1 MANTII
7 MLHKERKS
15 YEWSYIID
23 RQRYV
28 TYAPAGALLEQI
40 IHVLTE
46 IRDEFDLYDEPVTV
60 CSTTLL
66 RAVLYDLSITFPN
79 MHFVPVTDS
88 DVGRV
93 FRRVMTRASTVEN
106 RKTRRNG
113 KTLFV
118 CSDASKS
125 ATTDMCGWAWFST
138 VEGKKGYNFGV
149 SEHHST
155 VSAELEGILHAI
167 VENGDTEHTTIQVY
181 CDSQRSVEWAQGIVL
196 GKLKSSQ
203 MEALRG
209 RMINL
214 VHEAR
219 EVASRK
225 NVRIQWVRGHGNHR
239 LNVAADFLSREAR
252 LAANRRQRL
261 RKDSPNVEAVLTFIG
276 E

>member
-7 MLHKERKS
+7 MLHKERQS
-15 YEWSYIID
+15 YAWSYIID
-23 RQRYV
+23 RQRYI
-28 TYAPAGALLEQI
+28 TTTPQSPLLEQI

-46 IRDEFDLYDEPVTV
+46 VREKFDLYDEPVTV

-66 RAVLYDLSITFPN
+66 RSVLYDLTLTFPN

-93 FRRVMTRASTVEN
+93 FRRVMTRASAPEV
-106 RKTRRNG
+106 RKARRG
-113 KTLFV
+113 KTLFI

-138 VEGKKGYNFGV
+138 TEGKEGYNFGV

-167 VENGDTEHTTIQVY
+167 VENGNTEHTTIHVY
-181 CDSQRSVEWAQGIVL
+181 CDSQRSVEWAQAIVL

-203 MEALRG
+203 TASLRG
-209 RMINL
+209 RLMNL
-214 VHEAR
+214 THEAR
-219 EVASRK
+219 EVAERK
-225 NVRIQWVRGHGNHR
+225 NVKIQWVRGHGNHR

-252 LAANRRQRL
+252 LAANRYQRL

>member
-7 MLHKERKS
+7 MLHKERAS
-15 YEWSYIID
+15 YQWSYIID

-28 TYAPAGALLEQI
+28 TSTPACALLEQV

-46 IRDEFDLYDEPVTV
+46 IREKFDLYDENVTV

-66 RAVLYDLSITFPN
+66 RTVLYDLTITFPN

-88 DVGRV
+88 DVARV
-93 FRRVMTRASTVEN
+93 FRRVMTRASSVVET
-106 RKTRRNG
+106 RKIRRS
-113 KTLFV
+113 KTLFI

-125 ATTDMCGWAWFST
+125 STTDMCGWAWFST
-138 VEGKKGYNFGV
+138 IEGKEGYNFGV

-167 VENGDTEHTTIQVY
+167 VENGNTEHTTIHVY
-181 CDSQRSVEWAQGIVL
+181 CDSQRSVEWAQSLVL
-196 GKLKSSQ
+196 GKLKTSQ
-203 MEALRG
+203 TVSLRG
-209 RMINL
+209 RLMSL

-219 EVASRK
+219 EIAAHK
-225 NVRIQWVRGHGNHR
+225 NIRIQWVRGHGNHR

-261 RKDSPNVEAVLTFIG
+261 RKDSPNVEAVLTFIS